1 MMPHRVLQRLM
12 LSLLVLSAAPVLAA
26 QPGTPPAPVAVV
38 ETTAFEFEPVVDG
51 TAVRHEFTI
60 ANRGDAPLDILK
72 VRTA

>member
-1 MMPHRVLQRLM
+1 MSYRVLRGLV
-12 LSLLVLSAAPVLAA
+12 LSLLVLSAGPLLADQPGA
-26 QPGTPPAPVAVV
+26 QPAPAAVV

-60 ANRGDAPLDILK
+60 ANRGDAPLSILK